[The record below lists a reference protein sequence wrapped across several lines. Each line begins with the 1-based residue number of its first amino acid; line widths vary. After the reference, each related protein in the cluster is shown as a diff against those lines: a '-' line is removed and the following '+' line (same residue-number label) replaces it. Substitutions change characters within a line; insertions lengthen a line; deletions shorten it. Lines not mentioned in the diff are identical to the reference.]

1 MDPEFPLLADAL
13 WLDFVNT
20 GRGPHDLLPDLDAY
34 HRWTKACRL
43 PSDAAAMQ
51 LPALRRV
58 RLVLEG
64 LAEAL
69 VSGRAAAPGA
79 VEMLND
85 VLRESEGAEQLVR
98 EGGSWRLRF
107 QPGVPAV
114 ALVAV
119 GRSAAEVLAAP
130 DTLVRHCAGQGC
142 RLLFLD
148 RTPGGTRMFCSDHS
162 CGRGHWV
169 ERRRAALT

>member
-69 VSGRAAAPGA
+69 V
-79 VEMLND
+79 
-85 VLRESEGAEQLVR
+85 
-98 EGGSWRLRF
+98 
-107 QPGVPAV
+107 
-114 ALVAV
+114 AV

-148 RTPGGTRMFCSDHS
+148 RTPGGTRMFCSDHA